1 MTGCVADYLRGLGAL
16 GLIGL
21 AMGIPKFGASLA
33 HEIPI
38 WLGRISYSLYLVH
51 VPILYAVTQT
61 IGSSWPTLQTSLVV
75 IALSLI
81 VADFT
86 AKTIEFPF
94 IKLGKRLAAKT
105 EPAFA

>member
-1 MTGCVADYLRGLGAL
+1 MPSPTFGLSSARP
-16 GLIGL
+16 
-21 AMGIPKFGASLA
+21 MPYVS
-33 HEIPI
+33 
-38 WLGRISYSLYLVH
+38 
-51 VPILYAVTQT
+51 YAVKRVFR
-61 IGSSWPTLQTSLVV
+61 IYPAFLIV
-75 IALSLI
+75 ILASYCLHYFIASGALSLI